1 MFPIY
6 YAQLKYEIEKRKDI
20 SNHNQNN
27 NNNNI
32 KVN

>member
-6 YAQLKYEIEKRKDI
+6 YAQLKYEIEKGKDI
-20 SNHNQNN
+20 SNQSNN

>member
-20 SNHNQNN
+20 SNQNNN

>member
-20 SNHNQNN
+20 SNKSNN